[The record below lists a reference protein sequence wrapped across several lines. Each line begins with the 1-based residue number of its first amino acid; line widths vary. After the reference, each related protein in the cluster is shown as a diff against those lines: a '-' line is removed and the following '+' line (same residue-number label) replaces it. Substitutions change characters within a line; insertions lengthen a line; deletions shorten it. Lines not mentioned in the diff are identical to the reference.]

1 MQRGNLVIYDNNGK
15 VWYQSGEAE
24 GAVLEHELPVG
35 LPHKIIPFG
44 TMAISR
50 ISHVDIVNDEVV
62 LIPIEAPKPSY
73 EQLEAELELK
83 NMQIET
89 LQESIAI
96 KE

>member
-24 GAVLEHELPVG
+24 GDVLEHELPVG
-35 LPHKIIPFG
+35 LPHKVIPFG
-44 TMAISR
+44 TMAVSK
-50 ISHVDIVNDEVV
+50 ISHVDIKNDEVV
-62 LIPIEAPKPSY
+62 LIPIEAPKPTY
-73 EQLEAELELK
+73 EQLEAELAVK

-89 LQESIAI
+89 LQESVLV